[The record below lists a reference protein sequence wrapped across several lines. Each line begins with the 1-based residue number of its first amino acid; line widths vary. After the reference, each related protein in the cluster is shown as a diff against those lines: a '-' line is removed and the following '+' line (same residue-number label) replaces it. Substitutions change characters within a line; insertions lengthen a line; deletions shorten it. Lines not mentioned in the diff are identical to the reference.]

1 MNRRYYFK
9 VFKVIVSQQD
19 QLSSPASSIA
29 RSSDGVT
36 MDFWREDGMPAS
48 TSDLLQRLVPEVQ
61 SYQCIWNRQSSEYK
75 LGHKKKLPWIQVA
88 RTLGIE
94 GEIYIWF
101 ALFTFF
107 LKKRQEFL
115 TGKCWSAHSR
125 NMSHFYIHL
134 DFTCLVKKCNQSSH
148 VFI

>member
-48 TSDLLQRLVPEVQ
+48 TSYLLQRLVPEVQ
-61 SYQCIWNRQSSEYK
+61 WYQCIWNRQSSEYK

-107 LKKRQEFL
+107 LK
-115 TGKCWSAHSR
+115 GKNLLWA
-125 NMSHFYIHL
+125 NVGVLIL
-134 DFTCLVKKCNQSSH
+134 VTCLTLCSSWFHLSGKK
-148 VFI
+148 I